1 MIMEGELKGGRAKSQ
16 EWRLAARPKPP
27 PVEPRKTRFA
37 FNTTLDLSG
46 QIIFITSFQSWL
58 WSVVCDQEDVE
69 ARGGRGKS
77 QEWRLA
83 PRPQTSEASCL
94 TPRATNEILTLTFFF
109 SFFLSLADYLCLGSE
124 GSRYRIVSYRI
135 GSDWIGLI
143 RHHENRGGGEH
154 DPLSAHRY
162 AHAYQ
167 RAGSGRGR

>member
-1 MIMEGELKGGRAKSQ
+1 MIMEGDLKGGRGGGGRGKSQ

-94 TPRATNEILTLTFFF
+94 TPRATNEIF
-109 SFFLSLADYLCLGSE
+109 
-124 GSRYRIVSYRI
+124 
-135 GSDWIGLI
+135 
-143 RHHENRGGGEH
+143 
-154 DPLSAHRY
+154 
-162 AHAYQ
+162 
-167 RAGSGRGR
+167 